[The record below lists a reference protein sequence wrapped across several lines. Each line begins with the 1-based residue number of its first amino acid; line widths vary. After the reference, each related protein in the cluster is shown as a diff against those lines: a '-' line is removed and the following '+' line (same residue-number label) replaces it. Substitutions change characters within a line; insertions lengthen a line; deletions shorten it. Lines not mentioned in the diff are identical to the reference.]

1 MVTDLVVELDT
12 GLVSLTQGRAA
23 SAAPTLR
30 RTEAVSM
37 DINGDGVLEIP
48 VALDEVPTWM
58 PGSRQ
63 FIAWCDFSS
72 ETEGPRVLAKTFY
85 MPDQGLAMMLSGD
98 WYWTVQVTRWLD
110 EQGNQ
115 VYSFYDR
122 TNLWEEE
129 AGSTADSLVLR
140 LVIGEARRVD
150 EMQYENIVILE
161 EIAVGIQI
169 PQNPSLGQVLTLE
182 EVQTSL
188 RLLQDRW

>member
-1 MVTDLVVELDT
+1 
-12 GLVSLTQGRAA
+12 
-23 SAAPTLR
+23 
-30 RTEAVSM
+30 
-37 DINGDGVLEIP
+37 
-48 VALDEVPTWM
+48 
-58 PGSRQ
+58 
-63 FIAWCDFSS
+63 
-72 ETEGPRVLAKTFY
+72 
-85 MPDQGLAMMLSGD
+85 MMLSGD

-140 LVIGEARRVD
+140 LTIGEARRVD
-150 EMQYENIVILE
+150 EMQFENIVILE